1 LSSAWCALTVF
12 HAAASRL
19 AKKGSPINQITGPA
33 SGATPNAAEIKA
45 NAIRM
50 IEAQTPKAMSEEF
63 SRVEVEAPLFR
74 GRSDVVDAVSRVAMG
89 GYKTVGEKKAI
100 SISKSIRSN
109 Q

>member
-1 LSSAWCALTVF
+1 M
-12 HAAASRL
+12 
-19 AKKGSPINQITGPA
+19 NQITGPA

-45 NAIRM
+45 NTIRM

-63 SRVEVEAPLFR
+63 SRVEALLFR
-74 GRSDVVDAVSRVAMG
+74 GRSDVVDAVSRVAIG
-89 GYKTVGEKKAI
+89 GYKTVGDKKAM